1 MKIYTGTCAGEKF
14 DKVKDNGLGIM
25 ISPSPTFDVRPIFT
39 NTFCAFDNGAYQ
51 AWNRGYPFLE
61 RHFWD
66 ALERCYTLT
75 IKLDFIVCPDIVA
88 GGKKSLDFSVKWSER
103 LLGTKLALPLQ
114 DEMIPADITPDIRK
128 NFTHLF
134 LGGTKKWKSQTLN
147 GWVECSKSWKMPL
160 HVGRIGT
167 LPLLLRCRD
176 AGVESVDSTNFSRN
190 DSWGVIAD
198 YNSKSLFETL
208 IARKGADNE

>member
-14 DKVKDNGLGIM
+14 GKVQEYGLGIM
-25 ISPSPTFDVRPIFT
+25 ISPSPTFDIRGCFV

-61 RHFWD
+61 RNFWD
-66 ALERCYTLT
+66 ALERCYVLG

-88 GGKKSLDFSVKWSER
+88 GGKESLEFSLRWADR
-103 LLGTKLALPLQ
+103 LKKTNLALPVQ
-114 DEMIPADITPDIRK
+114 DGMVPDDLTEDIRR

-134 LGGTKKWKSQTLN
+134 LGGTVAWKLN
-147 GWVECSKSWKMPL
+147 ALEGWVECSKSWKMPL

-167 LPLLLRCRD
+167 LPLLKRCRD
-176 AGVESVDSTNFSRN
+176 LGVSSVDSTNFARN
-190 DSWGVIAD
+190 GSWDVIKE
-198 YNSKSLFETL
+198 YKEKELFE
-208 IARKGADNE
+208 I